1 VEIVAWTIEIVPH
14 HNKALRVVLAL
25 NNAVWF
31 ALIHHRP
38 LARSF
43 ESDDAG
49 VLEHAVLLS
58 HTWWKVSTREMRSGH
73 YYYFGR
79 DLRASELL
87 VPFDVRVSCLRNARS
102 VEHWNA
108 AITMDVGAAEIDTEV
123 VSGQTI
129 QTTTLC
135 FW

>member
-1 VEIVAWTIEIVPH
+1 
-14 HNKALRVVLAL
+14 
-25 NNAVWF
+25 
-31 ALIHHRP
+31 
-38 LARSF
+38 
-43 ESDDAG
+43 
-49 VLEHAVLLS
+49 
-58 HTWWKVSTREMRSGH
+58 MRSGH
-73 YYYFGR
+73 YYYFVR

-87 VPFDVRVSCLRNARS
+87 VPFDVSVSCLRNARS